1 MLNLLDIFWAL
12 ASVAMIVASYL
23 YFTKGGQAPE
33 LLTAAMLYGKV
44 AETNRKTLC
53 LKNISIPKRWFKH
66 FYQFGVVFFT
76 ICTVVLVRSYVFGH
90 PPPTWIVELVN
101 FLVPQ
106 RNASATATSI
116 LLVQVL
122 ETCQVFR
129 RCYECMFVCV
139 YSDVRMHVWHYLM
152 GFFFYFG
159 VQLSIL
165 SNAPAFSSAG
175 SLLPAFSLTEISWQH
190 VVGTV
195 IFLWGFC
202 IQFDTHLRMAS
213 LRKDPEGK
221 VMSLKH
227 DIPRGGMFE
236 YVSCPHYMA
245 EIVVYSALT
254 LVLGSPN
261 PTWWLALAWT
271 WSNQVAMAFLSHN
284 WYREQFRNYPRK
296 RKAVFPYLL

>member
-1 MLNLLDIFWAL
+1 MLNLLDVFWTLVTA
-12 ASVAMIVASYL
+12 AMIAASYL
-23 YFTKGGQAPE
+23 HFTKGDKVPA
-33 LLTAAMLYGKV
+33 LLTAAFLYGKA

-76 ICTVVLVRSYVFGH
+76 GCTMVMVRSYVFGH
-90 PPPTWIVELVN
+90 PLPSWVVGLVDI
-101 FLVPQ
+101 FVPH
-106 RNASATATSI
+106 RNPSATATSV

-129 RCYECMFVCV
+129 RCFECMFVCI

-165 SNAPAFSSAG
+165 SNAPGFSTTVG
-175 SLLPAFSLTEISWQH
+175 VMPAFSLAEISWH
-190 VVGTV
+190 HIVGTV

-202 IQFDTHLRMAS
+202 VQFDTHLRMAS
-213 LRKDPEGK
+213 LRKDSEGK
-221 VMSLKH
+221 VVSLKH
-227 DIPRGGMFE
+227 DVPKGGMFE

-271 WSNQVAMAFLSHN
+271 WANQVGVAFVSHN
-284 WYREQFRNYPRK
+284 WYREQFRNYPRR
-296 RKAVFPYLL
+296 RKAIFPYLL